1 MKKSNSNYINIL
13 LIIVSI
19 IQISIFIKFSMKE
32 NNKISVENQ
41 LNKEFITF
49 KDVNDHLL
57 GINQLKI
64 LEMENKDDGWNA
76 KVMLTGNENSIKENL
91 NLFKK
96 YKIIA
101 YTIDGSNGDFN
112 VTLDIIRKN
121 N

>member
-1 MKKSNSNYINIL
+1 
-13 LIIVSI
+13 
-19 IQISIFIKFSMKE
+19 MKE
-32 NNKISVENQ
+32 NDTLYVENKY
-41 LNKEFITF
+41 NENIITF

-57 GINQLKI
+57 SINQLKI
-64 LEMENKDDGWNA
+64 LEIENKDDGWNA
-76 KVMLTGNENSIKENL
+76 KVLLTGTENSIKENL
-91 NLFKK
+91 NLFKN